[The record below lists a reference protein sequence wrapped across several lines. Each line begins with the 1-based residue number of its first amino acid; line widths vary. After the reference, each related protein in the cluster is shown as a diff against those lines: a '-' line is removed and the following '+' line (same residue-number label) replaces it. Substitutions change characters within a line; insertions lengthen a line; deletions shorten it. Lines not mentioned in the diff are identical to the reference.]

1 VSLVGDV
8 EAAAAAV
15 GRDAPGTREWVLE
28 AVREG
33 YLLHYAEP
41 RELTGADEDLKLL
54 GGDTMYA
61 LGLAR
66 LADEGDLEAVA
77 VLADLISA
85 CAQAESE
92 GSSTAELWDAAARR
106 LARPNPAE

>member
-1 VSLVGDV
+1 MSLVRDF
-8 EAAAAAV
+8 ETAADAV
-15 GRDAPGTREWVLE
+15 GRGAGDTRAWVLE
-28 AVREG
+28 SVREG
-33 YLLHYAEP
+33 YLLHYGEP
-41 RELTGADEDLKLL
+41 RELPGIDDDLKLL

-66 LADEGDLEAVA
+66 LAAEGDLEAVGQ
-77 VLADLISA
+77 LADLISA

-92 GSSTAELWDAAARR
+92 GRSTGELWQAAAGR

>member
-8 EAAAAAV
+8 EAAAEAV
-15 GRDAPGTREWVLE
+15 GRDARGTREWVLE

-33 YLLHYAEP
+33 YLLHYGRP
-41 RELTGADEDLKLL
+41 RELGGADDDLKLL

-66 LADEGDLEAVA
+66 LAEEGDLEAVT

-92 GSSTAELWDAAARR
+92 GRPTDELWDSAARR